1 MIKKQALKNNIR
13 DWNKS
18 VFGRLG
24 VVRNTVSK
32 ELDGWYMREAERELF
47 HAERESKGAVVKKL
61 EDLDKLLEI
70 S

>member
-1 MIKKQALKNNIR
+1 MIKKQALKSNIR

-32 ELDGWYMREAERELF
+32 ELDEWYMREEERELS

-61 EDLDKLLEI
+61 WDLDKLLEI

>member
-1 MIKKQALKNNIR
+1 M
-13 DWNKS
+13 
-18 VFGRLG
+18 FGRLG
-24 VVRNTVSK
+24 VVRNTISK

-61 EDLDKLLEI
+61 EDLDKLLEM